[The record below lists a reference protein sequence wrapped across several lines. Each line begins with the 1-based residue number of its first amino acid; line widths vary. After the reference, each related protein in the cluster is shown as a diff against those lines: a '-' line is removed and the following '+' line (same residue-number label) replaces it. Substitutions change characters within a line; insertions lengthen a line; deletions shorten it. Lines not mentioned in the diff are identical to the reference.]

1 MIQCR
6 NVEFHYLIIIFAS
19 PLLILSLIVSFS
31 HSTAA
36 KLKCF
41 RGQYEV
47 ESIMIF
53 KINKNTDWNQQIKF
67 VIFFQPICQCVCMHV
82 CTTVLCA
89 YSTEPF
95 FCIHSLLK
103 SNANSRLYICFVVV
117 SVFVLLCDANA
128 YSFSL
133 WMFLTYKFYLDK
145 RLCMVFTDDFFDC
158 NAHCEWNTSKKTFI
172 CFFFKWFIYNFSLRY
187 YWEQSDLN
195 LDRFL
200 CCDFKDWNFS
210 SYKYNFDWF

>member
-117 SVFVLLCDANA
+117 SFLFCFAMPMHIVFLFECFWLIN
-128 YSFSL
+128 
-133 WMFLTYKFYLDK
+133 
-145 RLCMVFTDDFFDC
+145 
-158 NAHCEWNTSKKTFI
+158 FI
-172 CFFFKWFIYNFSLRY
+172 
-187 YWEQSDLN
+187 
-195 LDRFL
+195 
-200 CCDFKDWNFS
+200 
-210 SYKYNFDWF
+210 

>member
-1 MIQCR
+1 MSMCMYAYVYDCSVCIQYRTFLLHSFVTKVECKLATLYLFRCR
-6 NVEFHYLIIIFAS
+6 
-19 PLLILSLIVSFS
+19 
-31 HSTAA
+31 
-36 KLKCF
+36 
-41 RGQYEV
+41 
-47 ESIMIF
+47 
-53 KINKNTDWNQQIKF
+53 
-67 VIFFQPICQCVCMHV
+67 FF
-82 CTTVLCA
+82 
-89 YSTEPF
+89 
-95 FCIHSLLK
+95 
-103 SNANSRLYICFVVV
+103 
-117 SVFVLLCDANA
+117 FVLLCDANA

-172 CFFFKWFIYNFSLRY
+172 CFFFKWFIYNFSLVY

-195 LDRFL
+195 SDRFS